1 MRLVASSQAGAV
13 ERFEAIDLLEQ
24 RTVLATAV
32 VRELQKSGGE
42 DIYGRPTA
50 ALNLL
55 RRWVGERYE
64 AKVETHAKDGLAS
77 MVVPEGY
84 EETMA
89 ELKDATDICEA
100 LAMAWTADTRREL
113 DGDLA
118 EIRSL
123 VASYAW

>member
-1 MRLVASSQAGAV
+1 MRLVASSQAAAV
-13 ERFEAIDLLEQ
+13 KRFEAIDLLEQ
-24 RTVLATAV
+24 QTVLATAV

-42 DIYGRPTA
+42 NIYGRPTA

-64 AKVETHAKDGLAS
+64 VKVETHARDGLAS
-77 MVVPEGY
+77 MTVPEGY
-84 EETMA
+84 EATMA
-89 ELKDATDICEA
+89 ELKAATDICEA
-100 LAMAWTADTRREL
+100 LAMAWTADTGREL

-118 EIRSL
+118 EIRNL